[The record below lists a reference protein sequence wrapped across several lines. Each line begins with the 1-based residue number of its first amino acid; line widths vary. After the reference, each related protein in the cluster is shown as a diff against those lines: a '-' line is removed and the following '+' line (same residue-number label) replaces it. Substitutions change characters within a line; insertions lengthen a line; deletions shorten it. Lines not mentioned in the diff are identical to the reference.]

1 MRKSPL
7 IIILIINI
15 LVYLAWTFASTE
27 AEFHFMINNFLVSM
41 MSIVQGRPWTIVTS
55 VFSHATFFH
64 LLFNMMALSSFSFVM
79 IELLGPLKFTIFYL
93 VAGIAGSIAH
103 VLSST
108 FLMHDPSMNAL
119 GASGAVS
126 GIVLLFSLL
135 FPQQKLLIMGLIP
148 VRAIWGAVLLVS
160 LDVWGLITQTR
171 GTNGLGIGHG
181 AHLGGAIIGILYFFI
196 LKIRSKKIATF

>member
-7 IIILIINI
+7 IIILTINI
-15 LVYLAWTFASTE
+15 MVYLAWTFADSE
-27 AEFHFMINNFLVSM
+27 QSFKFMVENFLVSM
-41 MSIVQGRPWTIVTS
+41 VNVVSGRPWTIITS

-64 LLFNMMALSSFSFVM
+64 LLFNMLALSSFSFVM
-79 IELLGPLKFTIFYL
+79 IDLLGPLRYTVFYL
-93 VAGIAGSIAH
+93 VAGVAGSFAH
-103 VLSST
+103 ILSST
-108 FLMHDPSMNAL
+108 YFMHDPTMNAL

-196 LKIRSKKIATF
+196 LKLRSKKIATF

>member
-1 MRKSPL
+1 MRKLPL
-7 IIILIINI
+7 IIILVINI
-15 LVYLAWTFASTE
+15 VVFLGWSFAKTE
-27 AEFHFMINNFLVSM
+27 SEFYFMVSNFLVSM
-41 MSIVQGRPWTIVTS
+41 ISVVHGRPWTLVTS

-79 IELLGPLKFTIFYL
+79 IQLLGPLRFTLFYL
-93 VAGIAGSIAH
+93 VAGIAGSLAH
-103 VLSST
+103 ILTST

-196 LKIRSKKIATF
+196 LKLRSKKIATF

>member
-27 AEFHFMINNFLVSM
+27 AEFHFMVKNFLVSM
-41 MSIVQGRPWTIVTS
+41 TGIVQGYPWTIITS

-79 IELLGPLKFTIFYL
+79 IELLGPLKFTTFYL

-103 VLSST
+103 VLTST

-135 FPQQKLLIMGLIP
+135 FPQQKLLIMGIIP
-148 VRAIWGAVLLVS
+148 VRAIWGAILLVS